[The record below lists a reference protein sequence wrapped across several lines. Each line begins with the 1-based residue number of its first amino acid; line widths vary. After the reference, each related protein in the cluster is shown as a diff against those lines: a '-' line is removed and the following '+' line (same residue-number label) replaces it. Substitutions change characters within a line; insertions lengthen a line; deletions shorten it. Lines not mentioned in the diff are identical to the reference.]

1 VLVLATVAGVAGWYF
16 GMGRYTSTPGV
27 INLSVAQARD
37 KVEAAGLGFEVGD
50 RAYSE
55 TVTAGSVISTD
66 PTAGSNILKDGTVS
80 AVVSLG
86 PERYAV
92 PAMRG
97 MPLADAEDAL
107 EELSLVVGDTTER
120 FSETVARGVVLGSSP
135 KAGTELKRDAAVDL
149 VVSKG
154 PRPIKV
160 PDFTGKD
167 ADRAQQELEDRG
179 LRVDRSEENS
189 DTVPEG
195 KVVAQ
200 SPNSGTLTRGDTVR
214 LVVSKGPVMVEVPAV
229 RGVGVAE
236 ATARMEAAGFKVET
250 VRSDVYV
257 GLEFVVDTD
266 PKQGTMA
273 PQGSVVTLI
282 LV

>member
-1 VLVLATVAGVAGWYF
+1 
-16 GMGRYTSTPGV
+16 
-27 INLSVAQARD
+27 
-37 KVEAAGLGFEVGD
+37 
-50 RAYSE
+50 
-55 TVTAGSVISTD
+55 
-66 PTAGSNILKDGTVS
+66 
-80 AVVSLG
+80 
-86 PERYAV
+86 
-92 PAMRG
+92 